1 MSQNLLLLFTRHPEL
16 GKCKT
21 RLAKKIGDQKALSVY
36 KYLLQHTVNITK
48 NIPVDKQVWY
58 ATQPVVNDIWD
69 SNIYSKKAQQGK
81 DLGERMAYAFAEGF
95 RAGYD
100 HIIIVGSD
108 LFDIS
113 SVIIEEAFQKLKET
127 DFVIAPAQDGGYYL
141 LGMNT
146 LRKEIFEN
154 KDWSTSTVF
163 NDTLKSMEDKTV
175 TLLETLNDID
185 EYEDMKDNT
194 TLMNL
199 L

>member
-1 MSQNLLLLFTRHPEL
+1 MPNNLLLLFTRHPEL

-21 RLAKKIGDQKALSVY
+21 RLAKKIGDKNALTVY
-36 KYLLQHTVNITK
+36 QYLLQHTANITK

-58 ATQPVVNDIWD
+58 ATQPVENDIWD

-127 DFVIAPAQDGGYYL
+127 DFVIGPAQDGGYYL
-141 LGMNT
+141 LGMKFLKIKIGVLLQYLT
-146 LRKEIFEN
+146 IRLKVWKIKQLRC
-154 KDWSTSTVF
+154 
-163 NDTLKSMEDKTV
+163 
-175 TLLETLNDID
+175 
-185 EYEDMKDNT
+185 
-194 TLMNL
+194 
-199 L
+199 